1 MTCGGGIRGCLTT
14 AVAVLAAAPAVLLAA
29 PAGAGEVD
37 ALHGRVCG
45 ISRGGSPYPPRGEP
59 AFARCSTRRVPVRQA
74 QGRLRP
80 AAQTVVSPL
89 PHRLAGAQPKA
100 DKAGTTEAGRR
111 LYSLPEDYRGPLG
124 TFNQATLVAHQK
136 TRLGAINTRLSLPL
150 RMSETGHYLLFS
162 DADSATTT
170 RFAAWSEALYES
182 LLKQFGLSQR
192 TRVWDGKC
200 VVILFRRR
208 RAFERYADTFDGH
221 DARTAGA
228 YFAVEDHG
236 PGLPHLV
243 HLCFPLDTRDVR
255 RQQELLAH
263 EGTHAF
269 FELYKTPGRLPL
281 WLHEGLAEYMTTV
294 NDRALGPPKRL
305 RATRVAAAGKP
316 IAPLFD
322 AKPGQDLSRDQYDVA
337 LTLVDFLLA
346 EGRPT
351 FKTFIDG
358 LKDGADQAAALQKAY
373 GFDFAELER
382 RWRKHLRRTPPGR

>member
-1 MTCGGGIRGCLTT
+1 MTCGGGIRGWLTT
-14 AVAVLAAAPAVLLAA
+14 AVAILAAAPAVLLAA
-29 PAGAGEVD
+29 PAGAGEFDVPP
-37 ALHGRVCG
+37 LH
-45 ISRGGSPYPPRGEP
+45 
-59 AFARCSTRRVPVRQA
+59 
-74 QGRLRP
+74 
-80 AAQTVVSPL
+80 
-89 PHRLAGAQPKA
+89 HLAHSQPKA
-100 DKAGTTEAGRR
+100 DKAGTSEAGRR

-124 TFNQATLVAHQK
+124 TFNQAALVAHQK

-150 RMSETGHYLLFS
+150 RMSETRHYLLFS

-208 RAFERYADTFDGH
+208 RAFEQYAGTFDGH

-228 YFAVEDHG
+228 YFAAEDHG

-294 NDRALGPPKRL
+294 NDRALRTAKWPP
-305 RATRVAAAGKP
+305 AVRVAAAGKS
-316 IAPLFD
+316 IAPLFEAQPAD
-322 AKPGQDLSRDQYDVA
+322 GLSLDEYSVA
-337 LTLVDFLLA
+337 LTLVDYLLE
-346 EGRPT
+346 EGRPAL
-351 FKTFIDG
+351 KTFIDG
-358 LKDGADQAAALQKAY
+358 LKDGKDQAAALQKAY
-373 GFDFAELER
+373 GFNFAELER
-382 RWRKHLRRTPPGR
+382 RWRKHLRSTPPGR